1 VVLLYVLWCSHI
13 SIQIQKKLLVHLLFP
28 NVNDKTEVL
37 SEHFPSILG
46 THDLFSSLFFYAL
59 KEYDG
64 FSMHSWSLRLF
75 MILLQE
81 TAFCHD

>member
-1 VVLLYVLWCSHI
+1 MYSGAHT
-13 SIQIQKKLLVHLLFP
+13 SIQYKKA
-28 NVNDKTEVL
+28 
-37 SEHFPSILG
+37 SGASSISFNFRDAY
-46 THDLFSSLFFYAL
+46 DLFSSLFFYAL

-81 TAFCHD
+81 TAFSPD